1 MSMPAPVIPSFCPWA
16 VSIYTPL
23 NRGLVALEE
32 DAVVLRQLQSPEQVT
47 DSESDEEAVGRRVRR

>member
-1 MSMPAPVIPSFCPWA
+1 M
-16 VSIYTPL
+16 
-23 NRGLVALEE
+23 ALEE